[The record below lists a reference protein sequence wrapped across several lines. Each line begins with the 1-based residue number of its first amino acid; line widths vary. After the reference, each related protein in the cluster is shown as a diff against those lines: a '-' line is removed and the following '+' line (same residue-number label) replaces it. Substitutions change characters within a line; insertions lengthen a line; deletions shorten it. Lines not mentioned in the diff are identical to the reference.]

1 MKEYKI
7 IESWTAKLKEE
18 IVNAKKELD
27 ELYNHSHEMT
37 KDLMI
42 YLAENSGYK
51 LSPTVMYEHL
61 ESITQQFSWRAKE
74 EKEVL
79 DIIEKNQYV
88 LDCLYD
94 ITQELESINN
104 E

>member
-7 IESWTAKLKEE
+7 IESWKTKLEKEIDE
-18 IVNAKKELD
+18 AKKEID
-27 ELYNHSHEMT
+27 ELYNHSHETT

-51 LSPTVMYEHL
+51 LSPTVMYKHL
-61 ESITQQFSWRAKE
+61 ESVAQKFSWRAKE
-74 EKEVL
+74 EKEEL

-94 ITQELESINN
+94 IAQELESINN